1 MRVRAPW
8 TMLALTGCVSFA
20 PASDTGVAPPF
31 NACPAHSCSA
41 YVQTPAPI
49 CNGGACL
56 ASSLSDLLIVVSL
69 AEDSDFA
76 PGQSIALTYGSLPPA
91 TIPCTSPTTP
101 CAELPAYAIVQ
112 GAYTVQS
119 QVLSPP
125 PTGVGWNLGNPNSPS
140 TALPIHVTY
149 RTLWQP
155 AGSASAPVDATGINL
170 PFDVISAFVVDET
183 APSSQPG
190 PNKGPSIGY
199 QANLQ
204 ASLLYE
210 ATFQPDPPFDAAFPP
225 SVEDMTFVAGTQ
237 NSNDPLTLDVTTEL
251 TGTPVTGAQ
260 IPSFSLARLPDGL
273 AGWQAYLRDVTTKRR
288 LSSLPTLGTRTNDCA
303 SSPCTVL
310 LPTNHHP
317 ATGVDP
323 LTGTEIVLVPPA
335 SASLPTYV
343 AQPIGG
349 EFPYKQTY
357 PVLPAPLMVTGS
369 VTDLTGMVPVE
380 AELFFDATGIVA
392 EGPSGPAVNTT
403 NFEYTATTTASFDQ
417 GTGAATYSIALPP
430 GQYAVTA
437 RPIDAAHQVTQVIAF
452 EVDPTAG
459 ATSPDV
465 RVDALRPVQGS
476 AFIADTRPMAG
487 AAVEALPTLC
497 ATGSSPHCMPRGA
510 ATTTAA
516 DGSFNLALDPGS
528 YVLRVEPQS
537 GTLFPWVA
545 QTLLVGPTPVTVPSI
560 TVPAPVRAG
569 LQLFDPYTNPV
580 VAAVVRVY
588 QVPAIGAAVE
598 VGLAL
603 TDATGTCDLY
613 LAPSSP

>member
-8 TMLALTGCVSFA
+8 TMLALTGCVSVA
-20 PASDTGVAPPF
+20 PAPDTGVAPPF

-56 ASSLSDLLIVVSL
+56 ASSLNDLLLVVSL
-69 AEDSDFA
+69 AEESDFA

-91 TIPCTSPTTP
+91 SIPCTSPTTP
-101 CAELPAYAIVQ
+101 CTELPNYAIVQ
-112 GAYTVQS
+112 GAYTVAS
-119 QVLSPP
+119 QVQSPP
-125 PTGVGWNLGNPNSPS
+125 PTGVGWNLGNPGVA

-149 RTLWQP
+149 RPLWP
-155 AGSASAPVDATGINL
+155 PGAPGSAGVDATGINL
-170 PFDVISAFVVDET
+170 PFDLIPAFVVVET
-183 APSSQPG
+183 APSSPPG
-190 PNKGPSIGY
+190 PGPGPSIGF

-210 ATFQPDPPFDAAFPP
+210 ATLQPDPPFDAAFPP
-225 SVEDMTFVAGTQ
+225 EVAHVSYVAGTT
-237 NSNDPLTLDVTTEL
+237 NDNEPLVPDLTTAL
-251 TGTPVTGAQ
+251 AGAPLTGAQ

-310 LPTNHHP
+310 LPTNYHP

-357 PVLPAPLMVTGS
+357 PVLPAPMAVTGS
-369 VTDLTGMVPVE
+369 VTDLTGMPVE
-380 AELFFDATGIVA
+380 AELFFDATGIDA
-392 EGPSGPAVNTT
+392 EGPGGLAVNTT

-430 GQYAVTA
+430 GQYTVSA

-452 EVDPTAG
+452 AVDPVAG

-465 RVDALRPVQGS
+465 RVDALRLVQGS
-476 AFIADTRPMAG
+476 ASIADLRPMAG

-516 DGSFNLALDPGS
+516 DGTFKLALDPGS

-545 QTLLVGPTPVTVPSI
+545 QTLLVGPTPVTVPPI

-580 VAAVVRVY
+580 VGAVVRVY
-588 QVPAIGAAVE
+588 EVPAMGAAVE

-613 LAPSSP
+613 LAPSSQ